1 MEEKFSIKG
10 LPQRFLIPVII
21 LLPFPWVMLSP
32 EVGLGSY
39 DGRILTSLKMVH
51 RVLIDTLTTGF
62 KSEGTVR

>member
-1 MEEKFSIKG
+1 MEEKFFLSKDTSEIPD
-10 LPQRFLIPVII
+10 PQLLFSYRFLA
-21 LLPFPWVMLSP
+21 MLSP